1 MKIAAS
7 EQASARARARR
18 TDRGDDLYTAG
29 ICTATIS
36 QPIDGRIPPVF
47 RSFVRSYVR
56 LFVRSHPRV
65 DAGAI
70 NEREDAPG
78 GHLLLH
84 EPHSGHY
91 TRRRDEWRSVFCFLS
106 LLILSISLSFSSLLR
121 RRRRRVLPLRSRG
134 SDCSRETGGAARSTN
149 GVPAFTERHLA
160 PTRAQ
165 RGRRPSDRGNARPAT
180 RSSFHPCAAA
190 HPHPVHPHRRH
201 RLRHYYYPSS
211 GGSTCVLRL
220 RSFGVLTFDIGV
232 LWQD

>member
-1 MKIAAS
+1 MTGES
-7 EQASARARARR
+7 FRFF
-18 TDRGDDLYTAG
+18 
-29 ICTATIS
+29 
-36 QPIDGRIPPVF
+36 V
-47 RSFVRSYVR
+47 RSFVRTYVR
-56 LFVRSHPRV
+56 TFVRSFVRTRASMRARLTSERRPPSTPR
-65 DAGAI
+65 AAQW
-70 NEREDAPG
+70 P
-78 GHLLLH
+78 LH
-84 EPHSGHY
+84 SSS
-91 TRRRDEWRSVFCFLS
+91 RRVEKRVLFSFSFNS
-106 LLILSISLSFSSLLR
+106 LYLSLSFSSLLR

-190 HPHPVHPHRRH
+190 HPHPVHPHRPHRRH